1 MRFTKMEGLGND
13 YIYFN
18 SIEESI
24 EDPARAAKILCDRH
38 FKIGGDG
45 IVLILR
51 SEKADFR
58 MRMFNAD
65 GSEAEMCGNAIR
77 CVAKYVY
84 DKRLTQKEA
93 LSIETLAGV
102 LILYL
107 TIENGVVTKVRVD
120 MGEPILKGTQI
131 PVAIDKEKIIGEP
144 LSVGGK
150 TLSINCVSM
159 GNPHSIIFVDEI
171 TDEHVLTLGPEI
183 ETHKLFPKKV
193 NVEFV
198 KVLNRNEVEMRV
210 WERGTGETIACGT
223 GASAVAVAAALN
235 GLTERDVTVHLR
247 GGDLDIAWAE
257 DGHVF
262 MTGPANF
269 AFEGEVEW

>member
-18 SIEESI
+18 CLEESI

-45 IVLILR
+45 IVLILP

-84 DKRLTQKEA
+84 DRRLTKKDV
-93 LSIETLAGV
+93 LCMETLAGV
-102 LILYL
+102 LNLYL
-107 TIENGVVTKVRVD
+107 AIENGVVSKVRVD
-120 MGEPILKGTQI
+120 MGAPVLKGTQI
-131 PVAIDKEKIIGEP
+131 PVAIDKEKVIGEP
-144 LSVGGK
+144 LTVSGQ
-150 TLSINCVSM
+150 TFSMTCVSM

-171 TDEHVLTLGPEI
+171 TDEHVLTLGPKI
-183 ETHKLFPKKV
+183 ETHELFPRKV

-198 KVLNRNEVEMRV
+198 KVLNRNEVQMRV

-247 GGDLDIAWAE
+247 GGDLEIQWAE

-269 AFEGEVEW
+269 AFEGDVEW

>member
-1 MRFTKMEGLGND
+1 MKFTKMEGLGND

-18 SIEESI
+18 SFEVTV
-24 EDPARAAKILCDRH
+24 EDPARAARILCDRH

-45 IVLILR
+45 IVLILP

-84 DKRLTQKEA
+84 DRGLTEKE
-93 LSIETLAGV
+93 LLRIDTLAGV
-102 LILYL
+102 LTLNL
-107 TIENGVVTKVRVD
+107 TVENGVVTKVRVD
-120 MGEPILKGTQI
+120 MGEPILKGIQI
-131 PVAIDKEKIIGEP
+131 PVAIDREKVIGEP
-144 LSVGGK
+144 LSVGG
-150 TLSINCVSM
+150 TSMRMTCVSM
-159 GNPHSIIFVDEI
+159 GNPHAIFFVDEI
-171 TDEHVLTLGPEI
+171 TDEHVLTLGPMI
-183 ETHKLFPKKV
+183 ETHELFPKKV
-193 NVEFV
+193 NAEFV
-198 KVLNRNEVEMRV
+198 KVLNRREVQMRV

-247 GGDLDIAWAE
+247 GGDLEIEWAE
-257 DGHVF
+257 NGHVF
-262 MTGPANF
+262 MTGPAKF

>member
-1 MRFTKMEGLGND
+1 MEGLGND

-18 SIEESI
+18 CIEESI
-24 EDPARAAKILCDRH
+24 GDPAGAAKILCDRH

-45 IVLILR
+45 IVLILP

-84 DKRLTQKEA
+84 DKGLTKKEV

-107 TIENGVVTKVRVD
+107 TIADGVVTKVRVD
-120 MGEPILKGTQI
+120 MGEPILEGPRI
-131 PVAIDKEKIIGEP
+131 PVAIDKEKVIGEP
-144 LSVGGK
+144 LSVDGK
-150 TLSINCVSM
+150 TFSMTCVSM
-159 GNPHSIIFVDEI
+159 GNPHCIIFVDEI
-171 TDEHVLTLGPEI
+171 TDEHVLTLGPKIEKHEI
-183 ETHKLFPKKV
+183 FPNKV
-193 NVEFV
+193 NAEFV
-198 KVLNRNEVEMRV
+198 KILNRNEVDMRV

-235 GLTERDVTVHLR
+235 GLTERSVIVHLR
-247 GGDLDIAWAE
+247 GGDLEIEWAG

-262 MTGPANF
+262 MTGPAKF
-269 AFEGEVEW
+269 AFEGSVEW